1 MSTHHKLHPLCSI
14 FPPMSEDEF
23 ERLRDD
29 IAKHGQRQPILL
41 FDGQILDGR
50 HRHDACLLLKIEPK
64 FETFHGTFD
73 EAESLVLS
81 LNLARRH
88 LDTSQ
93 RSSVAAKVATLPRG
107 SNQHTKEDVT
117 IVTSSLSAAQAA
129 EKLNVSRMQVQR
141 AKYVNEHAAPEVIAE
156 VDAGRMS
163 INKAKKLIAAQ
174 PDKGRQALAV
184 KINAVDEMIAAHAA
198 ELQAAAAR
206 EAADAKPEWLAE
218 PDELERPEE
227 TDLPQ
232 LPKTNTH
239 HTSANRRTPDAR
251 ETDRVGL
258 VTIDDPRDYVD
269 GAWYRFDESMG
280 RLFWV
285 TDDAVLERAK
295 EIGQARGLWLVFS
308 DPKPVVE
315 HAVATTPVVGPTKES
330 VSSKPGKVPTLSQ
343 LRQTVDAKVD
353 WSDTLKESARDWAAY
368 KMTLAGKD
376 KIRSMESW
384 QKALTR
390 MGNVARDRS
399 VADVCEA
406 IEKAIANGWTGW
418 EHLETSGSRGG
429 SRISTAVRSNR
440 NWDEEIPEWK
450 PTE

>member
-23 ERLRDD
+23 DRLRDD

-41 FDGQILDGR
+41 YDGQILDGR

-64 FETFHGTFD
+64 FETFTGTFD

-88 LDTSQ
+88 LDSSQ
-93 RSSVAAKVATLPRG
+93 RGMVATRLAKLERG
-107 SNQHTKEDVT
+107 G
-117 IVTSSLSAAQAA
+117 SLNRSIDPSAMTQAEA
-129 EKLNVSRMQVQR
+129 ATRLNVSVPTVKR

-174 PDKGRQALAV
+174 SDKGRQALAV

-206 EAADAKPEWLAE
+206 EAAESKPAWLAD
-218 PDELERPEE
+218 PDELDRPEE
-227 TDLPQ
+227 TDLPP

-251 ETDRVGL
+251 ETDRIGL
-258 VTIDDPRDYVD
+258 VSPDDPRELQD
-269 GAWYRFDESMG
+269 G
-280 RLFWV
+280 RLYRWSESANRLFLV
-285 TDDAVLERAK
+285 TPEELWAAAMELRPD
-295 EIGQARGLWLVFS
+295 EIRGQAIVEHA
-308 DPKPVVE
+308 DATNPVVE
-315 HAVATTPVVGPTKES
+315 HKTDS
-330 VSSKPGKVPTLSQ
+330 VSNKPGKVPTLSQ
-343 LRQTVDAKVD
+343 LLLAVEGKTD
-353 WSDTLKESARDWAAY
+353 WTHALRESARDWATY

-376 KIRSMESW
+376 KVRSMESW

-418 EHLETSGSRGG
+418 EHLETGNDRKLRG
-429 SRISTAVRSNR
+429 AVGGRVYQQLQKAEVKY
-440 NWDEEIPEWK
+440 DPLPE
-450 PTE
+450 

>member
-1 MSTHHKLHPLCSI
+1 MNTHHKLHPLCSI

-23 ERLRDD
+23 DRLRDD
-29 IAKHGQRQPILL
+29 IAKHGQRQPIQL

-64 FETFHGTFD
+64 FETFSGTFD

-88 LDTSQ
+88 LDSSQ
-93 RSSVAAKVATLPRG
+93 RGIVAKRLAKYERG
-107 SNQHTKEDVT
+107 SSPNTSMDVFAMT
-117 IVTSSLSAAQAA
+117 QAEAATR
-129 EKLNVSRMQVQR
+129 LNVSVPTVKR

-163 INKAKKLIAAQ
+163 IDKAQKLIAAL
-174 PDKGRQALAV
+174 PDKTRQALAV
-184 KINAVDEMIAAHAA
+184 KADAVDEMIASHAA

-206 EAADAKPEWLAE
+206 GAAESKPEWLTD
-218 PDELERPEE
+218 PDEMGMP
-227 TDLPQ
+227 DVDAMPP

-239 HTSANRRTPDAR
+239 HTAANRRTPDAR
-251 ETDRVGL
+251 EMDRIGIVPP
-258 VTIDDPRDYVD
+258 DDPRELQD
-269 GAWYRFDESMG
+269 G
-280 RLFWV
+280 RLYVWSEAANRLFLATPEELWAAAMKLRP
-285 TDDAVLERAK
+285 D
-295 EIGQARGLWLVFS
+295 EIRGLAVAEPAVTTS
-308 DPKPVVE
+308 PVVE
-315 HAVATTPVVGPTKES
+315 PVKES
-330 VSSKPGKVPTLSQ
+330 VSNKPGKVPTLSQ
-343 LRQTVDAKVD
+343 LRQAVDAKAEWGD
-353 WSDTLKESARDWAAY
+353 ALRDSAKDWAAY

>member
-93 RSSVAAKVATLPRG
+93 RSSVAAKLATLPRG

-206 EAADAKPEWLAE
+206 EAADAKPEWLAD

-239 HTSANRRTPDAR
+239 HTSANQRTPDAR
-251 ETDRVGL
+251 DTDRVAL
-258 VTIDDPRDYVD
+258 VCPDDPRDLQD
-269 GAWYRFDESMG
+269 G
-280 RLFWV
+280 RLYVWSESANRLFLATPEELWAAAMELRP
-285 TDDAVLERAK
+285 D
-295 EIGQARGLWLVFS
+295 EIG
-308 DPKPVVE
+308 E
-315 HAVATTPVVGPTKES
+315 
-330 VSSKPGKVPTLSQ
+330 
-343 LRQTVDAKVD
+343 
-353 WSDTLKESARDWAAY
+353 
-368 KMTLAGKD
+368 
-376 KIRSMESW
+376 
-384 QKALTR
+384 
-390 MGNVARDRS
+390 
-399 VADVCEA
+399 
-406 IEKAIANGWTGW
+406 
-418 EHLETSGSRGG
+418 
-429 SRISTAVRSNR
+429 
-440 NWDEEIPEWK
+440 
-450 PTE
+450 

>member
-14 FPPMSEDEF
+14 FPPMSDEEF

-93 RSSVAAKVATLPRG
+93 RSSIAAKLATLDRG
-107 SNQHTKEDVT
+107 RPKNVEISTFSMT
-117 IVTSSLSAAQAA
+117 AAQAA
-129 EKLNVSRMQVQR
+129 EKLNVSRDQVQR
-141 AKYVNEHAAPEVIAE
+141 AKYVNEHAAPEVVAE

-163 INKAKKLIAAQ
+163 INKAKKLIAAL
-174 PDKGRQALAV
+174 PNKTRQALAV
-184 KINAVDEMIAAHAA
+184 KADAVDEMIAAHAA

-206 EAADAKPEWLAE
+206 ETAAKQRPEWLAD
-218 PDELERPEE
+218 PDELDRPEE
-227 TDLPQ
+227 TDLPP
-232 LPKTNTH
+232 LPRTNTH

-251 ETDRVGL
+251 ETDRAGIVCP
-258 VTIDDPRDYVD
+258 DDPRGLTDGGWYVWSED
-269 GAWYRFDESMG
+269 RN
-280 RLFWV
+280 RLLPV
-285 TDDAVLERAK
+285 TDEDILRRAD
-295 EIGQARGLWLVFS
+295 EIRGQL
-308 DPKPVVE
+308 VVE
-315 HAVATTPVVGPTKES
+315 HAVGTSPVVEPKRES
-330 VSSKPGKVPTLSQ
+330 VSNKPGKVPTLGQ
-343 LRQTVDAKVD
+343 LRAAVDAKVEWGD
-353 WSDTLKESARDWAAY
+353 LLRESAKDWAAY

-384 QKALTR
+384 QKALNR
-390 MGNVARDRS
+390 MGNVAKDRC

-418 EHLETSGSRGG
+418 EHLEASGSRGG

>member
-93 RSSVAAKVATLPRG
+93 RSSVAAKLATLPRG

-206 EAADAKPEWLAE
+206 EAADAKPEWLAD

-227 TDLPQ
+227 TDLPP

-239 HTSANRRTPDAR
+239 HTAANRRTPDAR
-251 ETDRVGL
+251 ETDRIGIVPP
-258 VTIDDPRDYVD
+258 DDPRTYHD
-269 GAWYRFDESMG
+269 GNWYEWNEPLNRMISVSE
-280 RLFWV
+280 
-285 TDDAVLERAK
+285 DDILAEADR
-295 EIGQARGLWLVFS
+295 IRQWRRGLVVAE
-308 DPKPVVE
+308 PVKD
-315 HAVATTPVVGPTKES
+315 TTPVVEPTKDS
-330 VSSKPGKVPTLSQ
+330 VSSKPGKVPTAEQ
-343 LRQTVDAKVD
+343 LTTAVGDRVHDGDWQDLWRGKLEKAVEAWARYKQSLTGKAKV
-353 WSDTLKESARDWAAY
+353 
-368 KMTLAGKD
+368 
-376 KIRSMESW
+376 RSMESW
-384 QKALTR
+384 GAALTR
-390 MGNVARDRS
+390 IENVAHDRG
-399 VADVCEA
+399 VDAVCDM
-406 IEKAIANGWTGW
+406 IQKAIANGWQGW
-418 EHLETSGSRGG
+418 EHETNDRNSRGAAG
-429 SRISTAVRSNR
+429 GRIYSQLEKAQVKY
-440 NWDEEIPEWK
+440 DPLPE
-450 PTE
+450 